1 MQINRYPAPNS
12 GYLPVYKVLPTPSR
26 TICPSH
32 KFPWCGMVT
41 PCHRE
46 GNCLGL
52 EKDLP
57 KVIQWDSD
65 KATAAPRPLESHPQ
79 HSVLAPNQM
88 RKTESKDCCAGAHH
102 TRAIISS
109 SPLIPVPGEPF
120 LWSIS
125 SCHWLPLFWPHLAHS
140 KNPTDQNPR
149 AANPTSGCSPH

>member
-1 MQINRYPAPNS
+1 
-12 GYLPVYKVLPTPSR
+12 
-26 TICPSH
+26 
-32 KFPWCGMVT
+32 MVT

-65 KATAAPRPLESHPQ
+65 RATEAPKPLESHPL

-88 RKTESKDCCAGAHH
+88 RKTDSKNCAGARH

-109 SPLIPVPGEPF
+109 SPLILVSTQ
-120 LWSIS
+120 LN
-125 SCHWLPLFWPHLAHS
+125 LFF
-140 KNPTDQNPR
+140 
-149 AANPTSGCSPH
+149 